1 MYQIFEVKLKPAKID
16 LRDKLDEVNKLNW
29 HLNGEK
35 LIKYDDGLQYVLDL
49 SNFSLKCLVGELF
62 VIEEGEWS
70 PLDYPAR
77 EEVVNMAIKELQ
89 KLPFSF
95 EVIGVERVVKIKKR
109 IG

>member
-49 SNFSLKCLVGELF
+49 SNFSLKC
-62 VIEEGEWS
+62 S
-70 PLDYPAR
+70 
-77 EEVVNMAIKELQ
+77 
-89 KLPFSF
+89 
-95 EVIGVERVVKIKKR
+95 
-109 IG
+109 

>member
-35 LIKYDDGLQYVLDL
+35 LIKYDDGLQYVLDF
-49 SNFSLKCLVGELF
+49 SNFSLRCLVGELF

-70 PLDYPAR
+70 PLDYTTR
-77 EEVVNMAIKELQ
+77 EEVVNMAIKELG
-89 KLPFSF
+89 KLPFNF
-95 EVIGVERVVKIKKR
+95 EVVEVERVVKIEK
-109 IG
+109 

>member
-1 MYQIFEVKLKPAKID
+1 MYQIFEVKFKPAKID

-70 PLDYPAR
+70 PMDHPAR
-77 EEVVNMAIKELQ
+77 EEVISMAIRELG
-89 KLPFSF
+89 KLPFNF
-95 EVIGVERVVKIKKR
+95 EVVEVERVVKIEK
-109 IG
+109 